1 MKSSDLPKKSV
12 SLLQS
17 SNDAQELKAF
27 NQLRACRGLQP
38 VTQEEYDELTM
49 KIATIWHANAGE
61 PTLH

>member
-12 SLLQS
+12 SLLKS
-17 SNDAQELKAF
+17 NNDAQELKAF

-38 VTQEEYDELTM
+38 VTQSEYDELTM
-49 KIATIWHANAGE
+49 KIATIWHANANE